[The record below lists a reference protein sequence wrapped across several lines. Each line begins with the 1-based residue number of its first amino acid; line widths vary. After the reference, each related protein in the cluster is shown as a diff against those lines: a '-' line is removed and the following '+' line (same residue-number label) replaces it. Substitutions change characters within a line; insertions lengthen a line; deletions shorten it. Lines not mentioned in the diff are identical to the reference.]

1 MHRCAI
7 NGVND
12 EVNRDGVGIKRS
24 DVKSIEVIRRVD
36 DEVNGSKVNVGHG
49 SSTQGTECPADKHQ

>member
-1 MHRCAI
+1 M
-7 NGVND
+7 ND

-24 DVKSIEVIRRVD
+24 DVKCIVVIRGVD

-49 SSTQGTECPADKHQ
+49 SSAQGTECPADKHQ